1 MLSLGINTATNYLGI
16 GLAEDGQIISDLN
29 ITVDQS
35 HNQRLLPGIKYSLD
49 QQGIKLE
56 EIDIIGAVVGP
67 GSFTG
72 LRIALATIKAFGL
85 INKFEF
91 VPISSLDTLV
101 PTIERQGYYLPML
114 DARRK
119 RVYTA
124 LYQGGFSLPNAGK
137 LSYDSAV
144 KVSRLP
150 DYLAEYITDESQD
163 IIFSGPGAIY
173 YRDKLEEVFA
183 DSKFNYSITEGY
195 ENTGQGGRIARLAY
209 YYYNEGLVKSIREV
223 TPEYLKKPQA
233 EINWQRQQEE
243 ENQDGR

>member
-1 MLSLGINTATNYLGI
+1 MLSLGVNTATNYLGI

-29 ITVDQS
+29 LTVDQS
-35 HNQRLLPGIKYSLD
+35 HNRRLLPGIKYSLD

-56 EIDIIGAVVGP
+56 EIDIIGAIVGP

-124 LYQGGFSLPNAGK
+124 LYQGGFSLPNAGRI
-137 LSYDSAV
+137 SYDAAV
-144 KVSRLP
+144 KVSELKNF
-150 DYLAEYITDESQD
+150 LAGNITDEGQD

-173 YRDKLEEVFA
+173 YKDKIDDIFTG
-183 DSKFNYSITEGY
+183 SKYNYHIINEY

-209 YYYNEGLVKSIREV
+209 YYYKEGFVKNIREV

-233 EINWQRQQEE
+233 EINWQRQQKED
-243 ENQDGR
+243 NQDG

>member
-16 GLAEDGQIISDLN
+16 GLAEDGQIISDFN
-29 ITVDQS
+29 MTVDQS
-35 HNQRLLPGIKYSLD
+35 HNRRLLPGIRYSLD
-49 QQGIKLE
+49 QQGIKLD

-72 LRIALATIKAFGL
+72 LRIALATVKAFGL

-124 LYQGGFSLPNAGK
+124 LYQGGFTLPSAGR

-144 KVSRLP
+144 KVSRLA
-150 DYLAEYITDESQD
+150 DYLAENIIDENQYI
-163 IIFSGPGAIY
+163 ILSGPGAVY

-183 DSKFNYSITEGY
+183 GSKFNYCLTEGY
-195 ENTGQGGRIARLAY
+195 ENTGQGGIIARLAY
-209 YYYNEGLVKSIREV
+209 YYYKEGLVKNIREV

-233 EINWQRQQEE
+233 EINWQREQKE
-243 ENQDGR
+243 ENEDG

>member
-35 HNQRLLPGIKYSLD
+35 HNKRLLPGIKYSLD

-56 EIDIIGAVVGP
+56 DIDIIGAVVGP

-72 LRIALATIKAFGL
+72 LRIALATVKAFGL

-124 LYQGGFSLPNAGK
+124 IYQGGFSLPDTGRI
-137 LSYDSAV
+137 SYDSAI
-144 KVSRLP
+144 KVARLP
-150 DYLAEYITDESQD
+150 AYLDEYTTDSSQE

-173 YRDKLEEVFA
+173 YQDKLKEIFA
-183 DSKFNYSITEGY
+183 DSKFDYSITDGY

-209 YYYNEGLVKSIREV
+209 YYYDKGLIANIRDI

-233 EINWQRQQEE
+233 EINWQRQQKE
-243 ENQDGR
+243 ENQDG

>member
-35 HNQRLLPGIKYSLD
+35 HNKRLLPGIEYSLA

-56 EIDIIGAVVGP
+56 EIDIVGTVVGP

-72 LRIALATIKAFGL
+72 LRIALATVKAFGL

-124 LYQGGFSLPNAGK
+124 LYQGGFSLPNSGRI
-137 LSYDSAV
+137 SYDSAV
-144 KVSRLP
+144 KVSNLP
-150 DYLAEYITDESQD
+150 DFIAENINGKVQD

-173 YRDKLEEVFA
+173 YRDKLKEFFA
-183 DSKFNYSITEGY
+183 DSELNFSIIEGY

-209 YYYNEGLVKSIREV
+209 YYYNKGLVKNIREV

-233 EINWQRQQEE
+233 EINWQRQQRE
-243 ENQDGR
+243 EN

>member
-1 MLSLGINTATNYLGI
+1 MLSLGVNTATNYLGI

-29 ITVDQS
+29 LTVDQS

-85 INKFEF
+85 TNKFKF
-91 VPISSLDTLV
+91 VPISSLDILV

-124 LYQGGFSLPNAGK
+124 LYQGGFSLPNTGR
-137 LSYDSAV
+137 LSYDRAV
-144 KVSRLP
+144 KVSGLP
-150 DYLAEYITDESQD
+150 DYLAENINGKVQD

-173 YRDKLEEVFA
+173 YKDKLEEVF
-183 DSKFNYSITEGY
+183 SNHNFNYCITEEY

-209 YYYNEGLVKSIREV
+209 YYYNEGINANIREV

-233 EINWQRQQEE
+233 EINWQRQQREG
-243 ENQDGR
+243 N